1 MRRVYEY
8 FGPRVQLC
16 VQPMALLSPAL
27 ALGPIRLAVADRD
40 GTAAFYERAIGLR
53 RLADADDGAVR
64 LGAAGGPALGE
75 LLPDAAAPP
84 RARRSSGLFHL
95 ALLVPDRRALAEAL
109 RRVAVGGRGGV
120 RLDGAS
126 DHLVSEALYLSDP
139 EGNGIELYRDR
150 PRGQWRRAESGELA
164 MATLPLDLDDL
175 LGELAGDGEDPADVR
190 ALLAAAPAEDPGM
203 PAGTTLGHV
212 HLQVSDLDA
221 AEAFYAG
228 ALGFDVTVRGYPDA
242 LFVAA
247 GGYHHH
253 LGLNTWASAGGPPAD
268 PAARGLRD
276 FAIRLSS
283 EEERERVTRKVAE
296 AGYALREE
304 RDAAVA
310 IDPFGIAVR
319 LTAAAIPSNAAPAR

>member
-1 MRRVYEY
+1 
-8 FGPRVQLC
+8 
-16 VQPMALLSPAL
+16 MALLSPAL
-27 ALGPIRLAVADRD
+27 TLGPIRLTVADRE
-40 GTAAFYERAIGLR
+40 GTAAFHERAIGLR
-53 RLADADDGAVR
+53 RLGETDDGVLQ
-64 LGAAGGPALGE
+64 LGVSGGPALVE
-75 LLPDAAAPP
+75 LVQDAAAPP
-84 RARRSSGLFHL
+84 RVRGSSGLFHL

-109 RRVAVGGRGGV
+109 RRVAAAGW
-120 RLDGAS
+120 RLEGAS

-150 PRGQWRRAESGELA
+150 PREEWRRAENGELA

-175 LGELAGDGEDPADVR
+175 LGELADDADGGGPADPR
-190 ALLAAAPAEDPGM
+190 ALLAAAPADDPGM
-203 PAGTTLGHV
+203 SPGTTLGHV
-212 HLQVSDLDA
+212 HLQVSDLAA

-228 ALGFDVTVRGYPDA
+228 AIGFDVTVRGYPGA

-253 LGLNTWASAGGPPAD
+253 LGLNTWASAGGPAAD

-276 FAIRLSS
+276 FAIRLGSKA
-283 EEERERVTRKVAE
+283 ERDRVTNQVAE

-319 LTAAAIPSNAAPAR
+319 LTADSTR